1 VAGWRKPE
9 RTGRG
14 LLVEALSAGSP
25 RTARWRRT
33 AALVA
38 LVCLAIV
45 AAPVDPTGAGQ
56 ANGLAGFRFGV
67 FPYLPALTIDRI
79 FGPIAAS
86 FAAEL
91 GRPVHLKT
99 SSTFEKF
106 ADQLDQQTY
115 DIIFVH
121 PFLYVQAAD
130 RSNYL
135 PLARLEGQLS
145 AAALVRSERPWRTWS
160 DLAGRVVGLPPALAA
175 VSELAKIALVD
186 AGLMPGTE
194 TTLRHYRTKAACVQ
208 AVSIG
213 TADVCV
219 LPRFVLPQIKAL
231 GDGKL
236 RVMAATPPINHLVFA
251 THARMPDFD
260 RKELLALI
268 LSWPDTEQGRA
279 ILATG
284 SWPRFIAARDE
295 DYAQVRDYDTRLRTL
310 AQR

>member
-1 VAGWRKPE
+1 VGWRRPE
-9 RTGRG
+9 RPGRD
-14 LLVEALSAGSP
+14 LLVEPLSAGSP
-25 RTARWRRT
+25 HAARWRRK

-38 LVCLAIV
+38 LACLTILAGRIEP
-45 AAPVDPTGAGQ
+45 AGAGQ
-56 ANGLAGFRFGV
+56 ANRLPEYRFGV
-67 FPYLPALTIDRI
+67 FPYVPALTIDRI

-99 SSTFEKF
+99 SSTFERF
-106 ADQLDQQTY
+106 AEQLNKEAY

-130 RSNYL
+130 RSDYL
-135 PLARLEGQLS
+135 PLARLEGQLR

-160 DLAGRVVGLPPALAA
+160 DLAGRTVGLPPALTA

-186 AGLMPGTE
+186 AGLIPGVE

-219 LPRFVLPQIKAL
+219 LPQFVLPQIKAL

-236 RVMAATPPINHLVFA
+236 RVMAESPPINHLVFA
-251 THARMPDFD
+251 THARVPEFD

-268 LSWPDTEQGRA
+268 LAWPDTERGRA

-284 SWPRFIAARDE
+284 AWPRFVAARDE